1 MTIDTRENP
10 QVYTEITEVSPEKCT
25 IWMENR
31 TCNRVPLKRSNI
43 DKFKSI
49 LREGKFQTTHQGFA
63 LDRHGCLIDGQHR
76 AAALIE
82 TNMTVTAQVTYNLD
96 PEAFAAIDGGRVRTA
111 GDFVAK
117 LTDMKQSTSTVYGA
131 ALKILH
137 NRAAGAHWTR
147 WTNGRLSA
155 GRLQELVGEWPVEEE
170 LILRLVNKGKQCH
183 SSATGL
189 TVAYKVITEKWR
201 AEVADLFFHGIG
213 DASREFVGKDPR
225 AMYTNTMLNV
235 NRGVVSRDSVQQSA
249 QAIKAFN
256 ALLTGES
263 IGTLKKMKMAGVKTV
278 ADRRTGEEVQQE
290 YLADRYPDVVPPTI
304 QVSTTWLGDDARMLF
319 DEP

>member
-1 MTIDTRENP
+1 MTVEIREYP
-10 QVYTEITEVSPEKCT
+10 QVYTETIEVTPDKCAT
-25 IWMENR
+25 WMENR

-43 DKFKSI
+43 DKFKTI
-49 LREGKFQTTHQGFA
+49 LREGKFRTTHQGFA

-82 TNMTVTAQVTYNLD
+82 TKMTVTAQVTYNLD

-111 GDFVAK
+111 GDFVAQ

-147 WTNGRLSA
+147 WTNGRLTA
-155 GRLQELVGEWPVEEE
+155 EQLQRLVEKWPVEEE
-170 LILRLVNKGKQCH
+170 LVLRLVSKGKQCH

-189 TVAYKVITEKWR
+189 LVSYKVITERWST
-201 AEVADLFFHGIG
+201 EVADLFFHGIG

-263 IGTLKKMKMAGVKTV
+263 IGTLKKMKMAGVKTI

-290 YLADRYPDVVPPTI
+290 YLADRYPDVAPPTI
-304 QVSTTWLGDDARMLF
+304 QVSTAWLREDARSLF
-319 DEP
+319 G